1 MFRAEKIAQDKKNIL
16 KEFERDKKTI
26 SETQA
31 KGVAKLI
38 LADTK
43 RNKATIKMTGGRE
56 IPPRPAVPI
65 PERTDMRTLG
75 QINHHV
81 RALDE

>member
-1 MFRAEKIAQDKKNIL
+1 MENIEREKTNIL

-43 RNKATIKMTGGRE
+43 RNKAT
-56 IPPRPAVPI
+56 
-65 PERTDMRTLG
+65 ERMYSQKFSKEETKSRNYKNSHEVTISLSSEK
-75 QINHHV
+75 H
-81 RALDE
+81 